1 MGLSH
6 SFWTIHIDTLIYTW
20 IALAFIIVLA
30 LLGRYYIDR
39 PDTIGGYLA
48 ETYARAFMRM
58 IIQTL
63 EHFDYRYCAFFGAL
77 FTYILIC
84 NLLIIL
90 PFMEE
95 PTKDINTTLA
105 LALVSFFYVQKEGIR
120 AHGIIG
126 YIKEFFK
133 PFFIFFPLEVLG
145 KLATIISLSFRLFG
159 NIFGGSIIS
168 TMWSNA
174 ISGSVLAQLA
184 GILLG
189 INLVVTLFFGLFE
202 GLIQAFVFTILSLT
216 YLSMAIAQEEHPH
229 AKHE

>member
-1 MGLSH
+1 M
-6 SFWTIHIDTLIYTW
+6 YTW
-20 IALAFIIVLA
+20 IAMGIIIFLIM
-30 LLGRYYIDR
+30 LGRYFISR
-39 PDTIGGYLA
+39 PETIGGYLA
-48 ETYARAFMRM
+48 ESYVRSFMKM
-58 IIQTL
+58 ITQTL
-63 EHFDYRYCAFFGAL
+63 ERFDYRYVAFFGSL
-77 FTYILIC
+77 FTFIFIC

-105 LALVSFFYVQKEGIR
+105 LAVLSFLYVQKEGIN
-120 AHGIIG
+120 AHGVIG

-133 PFFIFFPLEVLG
+133 PFFVFFPLEILG

-174 ISGSVLAQLA
+174 ISGSILAQLA
-184 GILLG
+184 GMLLG
-189 INLVVTLFFGLFE
+189 VNLLITLFFGLFE

-216 YLSMAIAQEEHPH
+216 YLSMAIAQEEH
-229 AKHE
+229 E